1 MNQTQE
7 NELGKTFVQSLD
19 AVHMQPLEKS
29 LRQELNEVAATIRQ
43 RQSDE
48 IDRIMHDQQLGK
60 YSVNGNEDVWKEE
73 LKNVSDP
80 GVISIPR
87 FVRSFEIHQS
97 FDSHWFFRTL
107 NKRKDVEIESH
118 FDLPKKKNKNKNK
131 KK

>member
-1 MNQTQE
+1 MINTTQE

-87 FVRSFEIHQS
+87 FVCSF
-97 FDSHWFFRTL
+97 
-107 NKRKDVEIESH
+107 
-118 FDLPKKKNKNKNK
+118 
-131 KK
+131 